1 MLAKNPAGWRELL
14 DLFGPEPARPVVVG
28 INSRTADGR
37 DPSWLWDV
45 PFERLAGRP
54 VVSCGERCH
63 DLSVRL
69 RYAGVPHETVPDPLD
84 AVRVAARPGTSGAGA
99 PDEPALDYVGNYTAF
114 YDLLARAG
122 LAVPGVADLRASRA
136 RRR

>member
-1 MLAKNPAGWRELL
+1 M
-14 DLFGPEPARPVVVG
+14 DPEPLRPVVVG
-28 INSRTADGR
+28 INSRVADGR

-54 VVSCGERCH
+54 VVSCGERCR

-84 AVRVAARPGTSGAGA
+84 AVRVAARLHRADGGGASAGTRSA
-99 PDEPALDYVGNYTAF
+99 EPAVDYVGNYTAF

-122 LAVPGVADLRASRA
+122 LAVPGVDDLRASRA